1 MIPWRFHK
9 CNDTLKNKKPFLRVV
24 CSPFIGHHVLC
35 AVYSTCSRGW
45 FVFHQRFGFLRYKM
59 KRFTDFFGNVSTS
72 IICVEK
78 SFWSLAFKCAWQNER
93 KLIWKQNT
101 NLLTDKHKFVMI
113 GILNIYYWLIFVNRW
128 RPSRLASIAGTTG
141 SSFIDG
147 CSTLR
152 LKMAWTRLTPPMF
165 SHFLVRPRRRRRRS
179 IATASCLLALVM
191 MIGKWNSFHPPA
203 NWKTTRFVER
213 DAVRKDDGKLEK
225 FVLLPHFF
233 SRVHFEFL
241 TLPGHLWNHFRFPS
255 WALYN
260 KNHFVWILLKKNRF
274 FSPPPYRLLPLGFS
288 FLFVCTWRW
297 TR

>member
-1 MIPWRFHK
+1 
-9 CNDTLKNKKPFLRVV
+9 
-24 CSPFIGHHVLC
+24 
-35 AVYSTCSRGW
+35 
-45 FVFHQRFGFLRYKM
+45 
-59 KRFTDFFGNVSTS
+59 
-72 IICVEK
+72 
-78 SFWSLAFKCAWQNER
+78 
-93 KLIWKQNT
+93 
-101 NLLTDKHKFVMI
+101 MI
-113 GILNIYYWLIFVNRW
+113 GILNCNYWLIFVNRW
-128 RPSRLASIAGTTG
+128 RPSRLASTAGTTG

-147 CSTLR
+147 CSTLG

-191 MIGKWNSFHPPA
+191 MIGKWNSFPPLA
-203 NWKTTRFVER
+203 NWKTTHFVER

-233 SRVHFEFL
+233 SIESIFEFL

-274 FSPPPYRLLPLGFS
+274 FSPPPPYRLLPLGFS